1 MTLSEKEIKREFI
14 KPFKPFRMST
24 TNQEQTSEILV
35 TGKVDIDYPTKSNIM
50 TVSKEAFTSKNE
62 LIKNRRENPS
72 IEDRYMWLDL
82 SNAGD
87 EILAKVSHWPFL
99 YQKNLPEIS
108 ITDLFKEAGVTVQ
121 EGYNLCQLFKLCDH
135 KEKWSVEMIQNGIIF
150 LREYE
155 GYDPAWNLKINYN
168 GTQVSSHG
176 HEFFL
181 EFFKITKGWFDE
193 EETLNT
199 PDN

>member
-1 MTLSEKEIKREFI
+1 MTLWEKEINREFI
-14 KPFKPFRMST
+14 KPFKLFKMST

-155 GYDPAWNLKINYN
+155 GYDPAWNLKINYK

-181 EFFKITKGWFDE
+181 EFFDSSFCI
-193 EETLNT
+193 
-199 PDN
+199 